1 MKKHK
6 TKKATHLSKILVTIM
21 LLALLFSF
29 TGCGADDDVSS
40 STNIEEEQDKDEKKD
55 ESEKAKDEAED
66 SKSDDEKKDTSDEA
80 KAEVTEPVVTEPVV
94 TEPAVTEPDVQEPDI
109 PETIPTLE
117 ELIAFN
123 SDTQNL
129 SQNYK
134 VDLKLA
140 FGMEFESEGVT
151 EGISMNMVGENLSYE
166 NVSCSDISVDMNF
179 MGMEQV
185 TNEKQYT
192 ITDIDGMTTE
202 YTYSAEEDVWYKSE
216 YVDFEEDTVDGLMGD
231 FLDTEAGGFSV
242 VETTNDDENIYIT
255 AIVSPDLDLEGVDL
269 FSGLGME
276 NIDFSATCNFVF
288 DKATHVLVSLEIVCE
303 YGDLVSED
311 LRENGVKSISI
322 DEFTVLFMPNNT
334 PVSVPEDVI
343 ANAVVEDEDDY
354 DWEFDTED
362 DYDWEFDTEDDYD
375 WEFDTEVEESIH
387 EGWGFWYN
395 DYCEE
400 TGMFPMYYNG
410 EEIQVT
416 LNGQDN
422 WYFDNSMETIA
433 QLAVRDDSLVDDCPA
448 YEVNYCNSWCTVEED
463 IQGAKDYL
471 IEYDYEEKYTYD
483 DIVPLVVNERQCFC
497 FVADETDSYRY
508 MVILQDIGFDEYVE
522 ICISTYD
529 VETDVLELAGK
540 YMLNF
545 VYDGE

>member
-1 MKKHK
+1 MSKKRWILFVV
-6 TKKATHLSKILVTIM
+6 TLLMFALVACGQSDNEAPTATEAPT
-21 LLALLFSF
+21 
-29 TGCGADDDVSS
+29 
-40 STNIEEEQDKDEKKD
+40 EKV
-55 ESEKAKDEAED
+55 EPTATPTVVPTEA
-66 SKSDDEKKDTSDEA
+66 
-80 KAEVTEPVVTEPVV
+80 PVVE
-94 TEPAVTEPDVQEPDI
+94 E

-117 ELIAFN
+117 ELIAIN
-123 SDTQNL
+123 ADTQNL

-134 VDLKLA
+134 IDLKLA
-140 FGMEFESEGVT
+140 FDMEFESDGVT
-151 EGISMNMVGENLSYE
+151 AGISMNMDGENLSYE
-166 NVSCSDISVDMNF
+166 NVSYSDVSVDMNF
-179 MGMEQV
+179 LGLEQK
-185 TNEKQYT
+185 TREKQY
-192 ITDIDGMTTE
+192 IINDIDGNTTE

-216 YVDFEEDTVDGLMGD
+216 YVDLDADTVDGLMGD
-231 FLDTEAGGFSV
+231 FFDTEADEFTV
-242 VETTNDDENIYIT
+242 TETTSDDKNIYIT
-255 AIVSPDLDLEGVDL
+255 AIVSPDWDLEGMDL

-276 NIDFSATCNFVF
+276 NIDFSVTCNFVF
-288 DKATHVLVSLEIVCE
+288 DKVTHVLVSVEIVCE

-354 DWEFDTED
+354 DWEFDTEE
-362 DYDWEFDTEDDYD
+362 DYDWEFDTEEDYD

-395 DYCEE
+395 DYCEK
-400 TGMFPMYYNG
+400 TGMFPMNYNG
-410 EEIQVT
+410 EEIQVN
-416 LNGQDN
+416 LSGQDN
-422 WYFDNSMETIA
+422 WYYDNSLETIA

-471 IEYDYEEKYTYD
+471 IEYDYEEKYTCD
-483 DIVPLVVNERQCFC
+483 DIVPFVVNERQCFC
-497 FVADETDSYRY
+497 FVTDETDSYRY

-529 VETDVLELAGK
+529 TETDVLELAGEF
-540 YMLNF
+540 MLNF
-545 VYDGE
+545 VYEGV